1 MCIKKHTQSKFQL
14 HILAYSAFI
23 LITKGE
29 GIVQQNTSKYLI
41 IGATGKTGARVYN
54 KLAGQGLNVKGASRH
69 GEVYFDWRSPETWGA
84 SLVDIDAVYLTYY
97 PDLAIPEAP
106 GDIAKFCALAKIKGV
121 KHITLLSGRGEPAA
135 KVCEELVQTS
145 GLSWTVVR
153 ASWFNQ
159 NFSEGMFRDF
169 IDAGTIALPV
179 GAVTEPFI
187 DVADICDV
195 VVASLLNSKHNG
207 KLYEVTGPELL
218 SFKQLADIFTQVLH
232 RSVNFRQISQNEF
245 VIQMQSDGFDSQTIE
260 MLTYLF
266 TEVLDG
272 RNEYIVDGVEQA
284 LGRPAKRFT
293 EFVVDNLQAFS
304 GGSQ

>member
-1 MCIKKHTQSKFQL
+1 M
-14 HILAYSAFI
+14 
-23 LITKGE
+23 
-29 GIVQQNTSKYLI
+29 QQNTSKYLI

-54 KLAGQGLNVKGASRH
+54 KLAAQGLNVKGASRH
-69 GEVYFDWRSPETWGA
+69 GEVHFDWRAPETWGP
-84 SLVDIDAVYLTYY
+84 SLVNIDAVYLTYY

-106 GDIAKFCALAKIKGV
+106 EDIAKFCALAKIKGV

-135 KVCEELVQTS
+135 QVCEELVQTS
-145 GLSWTVVR
+145 GLSWTIVR

-169 IDAGTIALPV
+169 IDAGTIALPL
-179 GAVTEPFI
+179 GAVSEPFI
-187 DVADICDV
+187 DVDDISDV
-195 VVASLLNSKHNG
+195 VVASLLDGKHNG

-218 SFKQLADIFTQVLH
+218 SFGQLADAFTQVLK
-232 RSVNFRQISQNEF
+232 RPVSFVQVSQEAF
-245 VIQMQSDGFDSQTIE
+245 VAQMQSNGVDPEAIE

-293 EFVVDNLQAFS
+293 EFVVDNLQTFN